1 MMHVCTER
9 RGKLPVESLV
19 VGSKEESW
27 NPGLLVLEMALLIVN
42 SLWKAQSGLKEK
54 FWNPGIRILE
64 VAVLYEFLS
73 ETS

>member
-42 SLWKAQSGLKEK
+42 FCQKHNQDFKRNFG
-54 FWNPGIRILE
+54 ILE
-64 VAVLYEFLS
+64 F
-73 ETS
+73 